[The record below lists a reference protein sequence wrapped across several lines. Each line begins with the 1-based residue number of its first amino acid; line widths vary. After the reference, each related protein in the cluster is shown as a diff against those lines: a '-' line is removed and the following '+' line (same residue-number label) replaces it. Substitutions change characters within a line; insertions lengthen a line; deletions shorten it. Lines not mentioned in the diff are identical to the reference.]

1 METTED
7 SCHYYLHSFYKCTS
21 HIVSLY
27 STDLAEG
34 NHEPKLNLREDF
46 NVLVSEGFAE
56 EDLEVG
62 AMTRTGTTSSSN
74 TLGAISRHSSLISLQ
89 NEHRGDSAS
98 PSSFGDEE
106 DEDMLDDSDVDIS

>member
-1 METTED
+1 M
-7 SCHYYLHSFYKCTS
+7 
-21 HIVSLY
+21 
-27 STDLAEG
+27 
-34 NHEPKLNLREDF
+34 
-46 NVLVSEGFAE
+46 LVSEGFAE